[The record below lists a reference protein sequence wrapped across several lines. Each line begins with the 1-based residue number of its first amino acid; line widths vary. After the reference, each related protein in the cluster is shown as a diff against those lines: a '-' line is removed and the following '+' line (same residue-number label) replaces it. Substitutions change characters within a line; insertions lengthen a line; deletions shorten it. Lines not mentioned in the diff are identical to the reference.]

1 MALGFA
7 NAFLPGP
14 ACHGPGICSCEKRHI
29 KLLSLSHGSLATS
42 LLTLRHTNEIT
53 LSFQISILLLYVG
66 FPCLIFT
73 ALVRSISLDNL
84 STFGAMIL
92 CAALLIIMG
101 ALIGVANLFCFVLGV
116 PSLKREVFWTTIRT
130 PCPLLTASFTSI
142 HFHGKLGQSPV
153 GRSLC
158 HGLES
163 VFRTRQRGGH
173 SVCHLKI
180 ILIVCI
186 TACSLIVSFI
196 GICNIYF
203 FTVGHI
209 GTEKDS
215 LSSKER
221 EATLSVDPDSSLP
234 LTQTLPESD
243 ADADPAPRSK
253 FCQSPVV
260 TTLLRKYHQISDP
273 VSRAIH
279 KTPSRR
285 MAWDALTHPAT
296 LSVICGWTFA
306 LITPVR
312 RLFVP
317 QDEDGSAPL
326 GFFLETLSFVGTP
339 RVYHPFTC
347 RELCRS
353 AWTD

>member
-1 MALGFA
+1 
-7 NAFLPGP
+7 
-14 ACHGPGICSCEKRHI
+14 
-29 KLLSLSHGSLATS
+29 
-42 LLTLRHTNEIT
+42 
-53 LSFQISILLLYVG
+53 
-66 FPCLIFT
+66 
-73 ALVRSISLDNL
+73 
-84 STFGAMIL
+84 
-92 CAALLIIMG
+92 MG

-116 PSLKREVFWTTIRT
+116 PSLKREVFWTTI
-130 PCPLLTASFTSI
+130 LFTSMGNWGNLPLAVLSAMDSSLFSE
-142 HFHGKLGQSPV
+142 HAKEV
-153 GRSLC
+153 G
-158 HGLES
+158 
-163 VFRTRQRGGH
+163 
-173 SVCHLKI
+173 
-180 ILIVCI
+180 
-186 TACSLIVSFI
+186 TALIVSFI

-326 GFFLETLSFVGTP
+326 GFFLETLSFVGSFAVPLGLINLGSALGRIRASKETLLPLPFIASVVFSKLLLIPGLGILICQALRANTP
-339 RVYHPFTC
+339 LFDGPDSDVLLFVFMFQGCVPTANTLVFLTQYHSPSGKADKVASLVLIQYCFAVLT
-347 RELCRS
+347 LP
-353 AWTD
+353 AWIALIIHLL